1 MRQFAH
7 IPERDSN
14 PASMRSSRILPRQ
27 TALLDIRVLLSRQ
40 LPFEGLAGAEDSPAG
55 DSDARLQAACW
66 GARLRPIA
74 AFAGLLPGRD
84 FSNFRT
90 ACPKRKQSRRSDN
103 IGTKSDN
110 SLLATLSAAIH
121 F

>member
-7 IPERDSN
+7 KAGARLEPCLDEVFADIAAPTT
-14 PASMRSSRILPRQ
+14 AS
-27 TALLDIRVLLSRQ
+27 LDIRVLLSQQ

-55 DSDARLQAACW
+55 DNDARLQAACW

-90 ACPKRKQSRRSDN
+90 ACPERKQSRRSD
-103 IGTKSDN
+103 
-110 SLLATLSAAIH
+110 
-121 F
+121 